1 MLIDLHTHTSL
12 HSWDSFLRPEDLVR
26 RARRAGLDGI
36 CITEHD
42 EFWPTESVARL
53 AKEEGF
59 LVLPGVEL
67 TTEEGHLLVF
77 GLERY
82 VFGMHRASFVKKLV
96 DEAHGAI
103 VAAHPYRRRFPDDG
117 PRADPFSYNAAVT
130 RACADSFFQMVD
142 AAEAWNGRG
151 SSRQNAFSQD
161 VARRLGLRAVAGSD
175 AHSLEDIGACATYF
189 ERRIESVRDLI
200 ACLKEGCFRPVRLR
214 PTGGV

>member
-1 MLIDLHTHTSL
+1 MLIDLHTHTNTQ
-12 HSWDSFLRPEDLVR
+12 SWDSFLRPEDLVR

-42 EFWPTESVARL
+42 FFWPAESIARL
-53 AKEEGF
+53 AEAEGF

-77 GLERY
+77 GLDRY

-96 DEAHGAI
+96 EEAHGAVI
-103 VAAHPYRRRFPDDG
+103 GAHPYRRRFLEDG
-117 PRADPFSYNAAVT
+117 ASTDPFHYNASVA
-130 RACADSFFQMVD
+130 RACADPLFQMVD
-142 AAEAWNGRG
+142 AVEWWNGRG

-161 VARRLGLRAVAGSD
+161 VVRRLGLRAVAGSD
-175 AHSLEDIGACATYF
+175 AHSPEDIGACATYF
-189 ERRIESVRDLI
+189 ERRIENLRDLI

-214 PTGGV
+214 PAGGL